1 MSSNW
6 RRAAVVV
13 VHPVA
18 KSKIAAAAKIF
29 VFMRA
34 A

>member
-6 RRAAVVV
+6 RRAAVVA
-13 VHPVA
+13 HPAA
-18 KSKIAAAAKIF
+18 KSMITAVAKIF